1 MIGRFKP
8 QLSTQPMSQYQL
20 NQNDVTNIETLIQ
33 IDAEPRTAAR
43 SSGANIAGALQIIQI
58 SAPRSDWRISG

>member
-1 MIGRFKP
+1 
-8 QLSTQPMSQYQL
+8 MSQYQL

-43 SSGANIAGALQIIQI
+43 SNGANIAGALQIIQI